1 VSLDA
6 GQLHLQRDFR
16 VAGEDSRIPDDHGA
30 SGTVPADLRND
41 APGTRT
47 SSRMEPPTVAA

>member
-1 VSLDA
+1 
-6 GQLHLQRDFR
+6 LHLQRDFR